1 VSHGGRPPEVE
12 AIVHEN
18 YAMHA
23 SLPFLPQLVGED
35 LLGVDLAVRL
45 RSSGVTISILV
56 IIGTPIRCAITQ
68 AAALGSV
75 NLVEMPPDED
85 EVLPVIR
92 EAQRGRRGMSNARA
106 PQLRGFASAGDLLG

>member
-1 VSHGGRPPEVE
+1 
-12 AIVHEN
+12 
-18 YAMHA
+18 MHA

-35 LLGVDLAVRL
+35 PLGVDLAVRL

-85 EVLPVIR
+85 EVLPFIR